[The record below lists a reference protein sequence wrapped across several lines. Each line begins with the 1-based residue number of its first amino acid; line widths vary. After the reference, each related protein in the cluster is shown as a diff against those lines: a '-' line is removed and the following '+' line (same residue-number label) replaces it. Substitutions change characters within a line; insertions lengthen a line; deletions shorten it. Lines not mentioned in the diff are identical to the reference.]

1 MQTTLRELTDVKGH
15 VRYDHVSFHYN
26 DDETPVL
33 SDISIDIPAG
43 KSIALVGP
51 SGKRKNHDLLSPAQ
65 IL

>member
-1 MQTTLRELTDVKGH
+1 MKGH

-51 SGKRKNHDLLSPAQ
+51 SGSGKNHDLLSPAQ
-65 IL
+65 IFMM